1 MIGDGELILASFLV
15 VTPSIMDYYKSDF
28 TKKDQEHKKIFY
40 LLLFVTFFELTAYTT
55 IKTNSKNIIEIVYIT
70 SALCVVSSVTISW
83 QGELFLKRK
92 V

>member
-40 LLLFVTFFELTAYTT
+40 LLLFVTFL
-55 IKTNSKNIIEIVYIT
+55 NSQLI
-70 SALCVVSSVTISW
+70 L
-83 QGELFLKRK
+83 QLKLILK
-92 V
+92 I